1 MLGTPTIARL
11 ATLCRRA
18 PRRLIGLPIVVF
30 SVTLVPAASAQA
42 APYTRLGCGLRARRR
57 ERAVGL
63 CAVLGALGLMLVAPP
78 VWATFPGA
86 NGKIAFTAGRS
97 LSVMNPDGSGQTPLS
112 TEDRGFGNVAAA
124 FSADGS
130 KILFTRSSGGLAN
143 SDGIFVMNA
152 DGSQQTRLTSASDA
166 IVERPVFS
174 PDGSKIAFSSAPFL
188 GPDIVWGSTFGPPAI
203 YVMNAD
209 GSGQTRLGDA
219 SMGGYEPVFSP
230 DGSKIAFTSNRDEQE
245 NRTGISVMNADGSAP
260 TRLTAAV
267 NHESDRLASFS
278 PDGSKIAFTR
288 GGYDIANGID
298 VKKLD
303 EIYVMNADGSGQTR
317 LGGGSSL
324 GYGPV
329 FSPDGS
335 KIAFSSTRDDGSI
348 AQVYVM
354 NADGSAPQR
363 LTNVGTN
370 TGGAIVT
377 DWAAVISSGP
387 GVLAP
392 GAPGTTPARCPA
404 PTSSSVRCYRNQQGR
419 LVMAGT
425 ALDERFVGTD
435 AGDDIVAFA
444 GNDIVA
450 ALGGDDVVYG
460 GAGNDRLVGGTGN
473 DVLKGNSGD
482 DSLAGVAGNDRLRGD
497 DGNDILSG
505 GAGRDHLTGNAGLDR
520 LSGGA
525 GGDRLSGGP
534 ARDRLKCGPGRD
546 QALSTRGDHV
556 ARDCEH
562 R

>member
-1 MLGTPTIARL
+1 MHDA
-11 ATLCRRA
+11 
-18 PRRLIGLPIVVF
+18 V
-30 SVTLVPAASAQA
+30 
-42 APYTRLGCGLRARRR
+42 CGLRAKRR
-57 ERAVGL
+57 ERAVGM
-63 CAVLGALGLMLVAPP
+63 CAVLGAIGLALVAPP
-78 VWATFPGA
+78 AWAAFPGA
-86 NGKIAFTAGRS
+86 NGKIAFTASRS
-97 LSVMNPDGSGQTPLS
+97 VSVMNPDGSGQTPLF
-112 TEDRGFGNVAAA
+112 TDARNGNVSA

-130 KILFTRSSGGLAN
+130 KIVFTSSGAG
-143 SDGIFVMNA
+143 SGGIFVMNA
-152 DGSQQTRLTSASDA
+152 DGSQQTRLTSAGDA
-166 IVERPVFS
+166 RVGAPVFS
-174 PDGSKIAFSSAPFL
+174 PDGSKIAFSSAPLL
-188 GPDIVWGSTFGPPAI
+188 GYDLSGSLFGPSVI

-219 SMGGYEPVFSP
+219 RSVGYGPVFSP
-230 DGSKIAFTSNRDEQE
+230 DGSKIAFTSTRDEYGY
-245 NRTGISVMNADGSAP
+245 NTGISVMNADGSAP
-260 TRLTAAV
+260 TQLTATV
-267 NHESDRLASFS
+267 DNVSDRLGSFS

-288 GGYDIANGID
+288 GGFYMAN
-298 VKKLD
+298 

-329 FSPDGS
+329 YSPDGS
-335 KIAFSSTRDDGSI
+335 KIAFTSGRDVGPSAD
-348 AQVYVM
+348 VYVM

-363 LTNVGTN
+363 LTAVGAGTDIDSLY
-370 TGGAIVT
+370 GAIVT
-377 DWAAVISSGP
+377 DWAAVISTGP

-392 GAPGTTPARCPA
+392 GAPGTTPARCPT
-404 PTSSSVRCYRNQQGR
+404 PTSPSVRCYRNQRGR

-450 ALGGDDVVYG
+450 ALGSDDVVYG
-460 GAGNDRLVGGTGN
+460 GPGNDRLVGGTGN

-505 GAGRDHLTGNAGLDR
+505 GAGHDHLTGNAGLDR

-534 ARDRLKCGPGRD
+534 ARDRLNCGTGRD
-546 QALSTRGDHV
+546 RALNTRGDHI
-556 ARDCEH
+556 ARDCE
-562 R
+562 RR